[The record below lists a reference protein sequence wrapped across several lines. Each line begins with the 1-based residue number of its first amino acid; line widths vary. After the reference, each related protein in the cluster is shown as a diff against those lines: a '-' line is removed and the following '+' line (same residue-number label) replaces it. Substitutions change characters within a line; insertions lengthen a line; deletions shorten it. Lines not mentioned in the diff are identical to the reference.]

1 MEYNKPKNMSHKEY
15 LVRALSIKLAMSE
28 KLVEAVVTHQFQSAN
43 EAMDTNHS
51 LELSGFGRIIF
62 NNKKAIKKLA
72 GYEKKLEKAKQ
83 QLQLNTSTEAE
94 RKKAQDI
101 IDVATMQIK
110 MLKPKI
116 KFDD

>member
-1 MEYNKPKNMSHKEY
+1 MEYNKPKSMSHKEY
-15 LVRALSIKLAMSE
+15 LVRALSVKLAMSE
-28 KLVEAVVTHQFQSAN
+28 KLIETVVNHQFQSAN
-43 EAMDTNHS
+43 EAMDVNHS

-83 QLQLNTSTEAE
+83 QLELNTSTEAD

-116 KFDD
+116 KFDA

>member
-1 MEYNKPKNMSHKEY
+1 MEYNKPKSMSHKEY
-15 LVRALSIKLAMSE
+15 LVRTLSVKLAMSE
-28 KLVEAVVTHQFQSAN
+28 KLVETVVMHQFQSAN
-43 EAMDTNHS
+43 EAMDVHHS

-72 GYEKKLEKAKQ
+72 AYEKKLEKAQ
-83 QLQLNTSTEAE
+83 EQLQLNTSTEAD

-101 IDVATMQIK
+101 INVVMMQIK

-116 KFDD
+116 RHD

>member
-15 LVRALSIKLAMSE
+15 LVRALSVKLAMSE
-28 KLVEAVVTHQFQSAN
+28 KLIEAVVNHQFQSAN
-43 EAMDTNHS
+43 EAMDVNHS
-51 LELSGFGRIIF
+51 LELSGFGRIMF

-83 QLQLNTSTEAE
+83 KLELNTSTEAA
-94 RKKAQDI
+94 RKKAQDAV
-101 IDVATMQIK
+101 DVATMQIK

-116 KFDD
+116 KYND

>member
-15 LVRALSIKLAMSE
+15 LVRALSVKLAMSE
-28 KLVEAVVTHQFQSAN
+28 KTIEAVVNHQFQSAN

-51 LELSGFGRIIF
+51 LELSGFGRILF
-62 NNKKAIKKLA
+62 NEKKAIKKLA
-72 GYEKKLEKAKQ
+72 AYEKKLEKATE

-94 RKKAQDI
+94 RKKAQTI
-101 IDVATMQIK
+101 IDVVTMQIK

-116 KFDD
+116 NND

>member
-1 MEYNKPKNMSHKEY
+1 MEYNKPKSMSHKEY
-15 LVRALSIKLAMSE
+15 LVRTLSVKLAMSE
-28 KLVEAVVTHQFQSAN
+28 KLVETVVMHQFQSAN
-43 EAMDTNHS
+43 EAMDVHHS

-72 GYEKKLEKAKQ
+72 AYEKKLEKAQ
-83 QLQLNTSTEAE
+83 EQLQLNTSTEAD

-101 IDVATMQIK
+101 INVVTMQIK

-116 KFDD
+116 RHD

>member
-1 MEYNKPKNMSHKEY
+1 MEYNKPKSMSHKEY

-28 KLVEAVVTHQFQSAN
+28 KLVEAVVNHQFQSAN

-62 NNKKAIKKLA
+62 NEKRAIKKLA
-72 GYEKKLEKAKQ
+72 AYEKKLEKAKQ
-83 QLQLNTSTEAE
+83 QLELNTSTEGD
-94 RKKAQDI
+94 RKKAQNI
-101 IDVATMQIK
+101 IDVVTMQIK

-116 KFDD
+116 KTND

>member
-15 LVRALSIKLAMSE
+15 LVRALSVKLSMSE
-28 KLVEAVVTHQFQSAN
+28 KLIETVVNHQFQSAN

-51 LELSGFGRIIF
+51 LEISGFGKILF

-83 QLQLNTSTEAE
+83 QLELNTSTEAA
-94 RKKAQDI
+94 RKKAQNV
-101 IDVATMQIK
+101 IDVTTMQIK

-116 KFDD
+116 KYND

>member
-1 MEYNKPKNMSHKEY
+1 MEYNKPKSMSHKEY
-15 LVRALSIKLAMSE
+15 LVRTLSVKLAMSE
-28 KLVEAVVTHQFQSAN
+28 KLVETVVMHQFQSAN

-72 GYEKKLEKAKQ
+72 AYEKKLEKAQ
-83 QLQLNTSTEAE
+83 EQLQLNTSTEAD

-101 IDVATMQIK
+101 INVVTMQIK

-116 KFDD
+116 RHD

>member
-15 LVRALSIKLAMSE
+15 LVRTLSVKLAMSE
-28 KLVEAVVTHQFQSAN
+28 KLVEAVVNHQFQSAN
-43 EAMDTNHS
+43 EAMDVHHS
-51 LELSGFGRIIF
+51 LELSGFGRILF

-83 QLQLNTSTEAE
+83 KLELNMSTETA
-94 RKKAQDI
+94 RKKAQDAV
-101 IDVATMQIK
+101 DVATMQIK

-116 KFDD
+116 KYND

>member
-15 LVRALSIKLAMSE
+15 LVRTLSVKLSMSE
-28 KLVEAVVTHQFQSAN
+28 KLIETVVMHQFQSAN
-43 EAMDTNHS
+43 EAMDHNHS
-51 LELSGFGRIIF
+51 LELSGFGRILF

-83 QLQLNTSTEAE
+83 QLELNTSTEAA
-94 RKKAQDI
+94 RKKAQEV
-101 IDVATMQIK
+101 IDVTTMQIN

-116 KFDD
+116 KHDD